1 VKIILGSLNLF
12 VLRSEDRQ
20 TKEGELADYFI
31 QATTLFTLFNLQFNS
46 KNIKLKAVLEFLNNL
61 RGLGTE

>member
-31 QATTLFTLFNLQFNS
+31 QATTLFYLHFNS
-46 KNIKLKAVLEFLNNL
+46 NNINRKADKLKISAS
-61 RGLGTE
+61 

>member
-31 QATTLFTLFNLQFNS
+31 QATTLITLFILQFNS
-46 KNIKLKAVLEFLNNL
+46 KNIKVRQIN
-61 RGLGTE
+61 